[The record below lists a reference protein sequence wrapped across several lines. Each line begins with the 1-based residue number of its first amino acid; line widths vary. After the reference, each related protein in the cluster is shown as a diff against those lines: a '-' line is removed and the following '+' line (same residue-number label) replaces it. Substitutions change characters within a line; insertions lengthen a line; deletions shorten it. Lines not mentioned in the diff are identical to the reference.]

1 MNPNHEREKIVS
13 IEERIPKIKEQR
25 KQKANRRL
33 ISFIVLF
40 FMMVLIIVYL
50 QMPISKVSSVTV
62 SGNENV
68 SVKEINALSDI
79 HNGQTEFW
87 SLNKKQTEEKIEQ
100 NKLVKKAE
108 LSKVFPNKVSIH
120 IEEYKT
126 IAYLQRHDVYYEV
139 LENGTVLPNEVTPDD
154 AGPILVDWTNAK
166 KRVKMAEQLDKLSGS
181 LKQSISEIYYTPVK
195 MDQDR
200 IKLYMNDGY
209 VVTASI
215 KTFAGRM
222 KTYPSIVSQLDGGKK
237 GIIHLEVATYFEE
250 FNKGKS
256 GKKKEND

>member
-1 MNPNHEREKIVS
+1 MNPNHEREKIVN

-33 ISFIVLF
+33 ISFILLF

-50 QMPISKVSSVTV
+50 QMPISKVSSVSV

-68 SVKEINALSDI
+68 SAKEVAALSDI

-87 SLNKKQTEEKIEQ
+87 SLNKKKTEEKIEQ
-100 NKLVKKAE
+100 NKLVKKAAIT
-108 LSKVFPNKVSIH
+108 KAFPNKVNIS

-126 IAYLQRHDVYYEV
+126 IAYLQKNDVYYEV
-139 LENGTVLPNEVTPDD
+139 LENGTVLPSEVTPDD
-154 AGPILVDWTNAK
+154 AGPILVNWTNGK
-166 KRVKMAEQLDKLSGS
+166 KRIRMAKELEKLSGS
-181 LKQSISEIYYTPVK
+181 LKQSISEIYYTPAK
-195 MDQDR
+195 MDNDR

-215 KTFAGRM
+215 KTFASKM
-222 KTYPSIVSQLDGGKK
+222 KTYPSIISQLDGKK

-250 FNKGKS
+250 FNKGNAD
-256 GKKKEND
+256 KKKGN

>member
-1 MNPNHEREKIVS
+1 
-13 IEERIPKIKEQR
+13 
-25 KQKANRRL
+25 
-33 ISFIVLF
+33 
-40 FMMVLIIVYL
+40 MMVLIIVYL

-126 IAYLQRHDVYYEV
+126 IAYLRRHDVYYEV
-139 LENGTVLPNEVTPDD
+139 LENGTVFAERSH
-154 AGPILVDWTNAK
+154 AG
-166 KRVKMAEQLDKLSGS
+166 
-181 LKQSISEIYYTPVK
+181 
-195 MDQDR
+195 
-200 IKLYMNDGY
+200 
-209 VVTASI
+209 
-215 KTFAGRM
+215 
-222 KTYPSIVSQLDGGKK
+222 
-237 GIIHLEVATYFEE
+237 
-250 FNKGKS
+250 
-256 GKKKEND
+256 